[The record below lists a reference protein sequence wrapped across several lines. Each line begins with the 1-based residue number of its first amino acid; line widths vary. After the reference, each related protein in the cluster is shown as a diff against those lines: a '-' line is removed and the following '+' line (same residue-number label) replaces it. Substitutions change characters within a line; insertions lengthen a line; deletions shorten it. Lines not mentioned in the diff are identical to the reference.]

1 MNFFTP
7 NGDGF
12 NDTWKIKGI
21 RSNNYN
27 FSKISVFDRYGKL
40 LKNMTINS
48 NFWDGTYN
56 GVLMPTNDYW
66 YSIELTKIDG
76 THFVRQGHFTLRR

>member
-1 MNFFTP
+1 
-7 NGDGF
+7 
-12 NDTWKIKGI
+12 
-21 RSNNYN
+21 
-27 FSKISVFDRYGKL
+27 L

>member
-1 MNFFTP
+1 
-7 NGDGF
+7 
-12 NDTWKIKGI
+12 
-21 RSNNYN
+21 
-27 FSKISVFDRYGKL
+27 L

-66 YSIELTKIDG
+66 YSIELTKNDG
-76 THFVRQGHFTLRR
+76 SSFIRQGHFTLRR